1 MKGKNMKRIISILIT
16 ISLLASL
23 VLLPSHAFALTEEDC
38 AVVLMR
44 ELEIMQGD
52 ENGDMMLDKKVSRA
66 EFAKI
71 AIAASPN
78 KDSVAV
84 GLKQSPFRDV
94 PYTQWYAPYVKAAVT
109 AGYVVGYLDA
119 TYRPENTV
127 KYEEAVTV
135 MLRVLGYDDST
146 FTDAFPYG
154 QISKAQG
161 LDLLDN
167 VNASIGDEL
176 DRRQVMMLAYNAI
189 KASIPASPTQ
199 DPVFNMSKTEN
210 VDVIATGNEDDSLGA
225 DKVYTSAGTFDKGA
239 FFIDSLAGMTG
250 TIYLRNGNEL
260 VAFLPDEGKPM
271 NGYKS
276 YFVYSVLPDAS
287 IVGYRNGGF
296 EEMDIPDGA
305 AVYNNQSR
313 TTYAAV
319 KGALSTGDTLNVKY
333 TDNGSV
339 DYIVYD
345 TNNLTGPVK
354 VTSDNWTAQVGASG
368 TSKVF
373 RGGVESTVSAVSTN
387 DIVYYS
393 EPLDVVFAYTDKVTG
408 VYEKAS
414 PTKDSPESVTI
425 SGNTYDIEG
434 IDAFNELSSN
444 GSFRYGDTV
453 TILLGRTGGVAGVMG
468 TGTASV
474 STTSGTSSGSTAGY
488 VIAAGKKDYTNPDNT
503 VYSSYYATI
512 VTPDGSTR
520 EYETQSDCTKLVC
533 SAVRITFKNGKAMLS
548 RSTKGA
554 VSGKVNATKRTVGTD
569 YLADDVKIL
578 DIANAEY
585 DDIPAYCVTYP
596 QRLNGVTIDPSN
608 VLYSS
613 KNSAGEIDELILS
626 EVTGDMY
633 TYGYVLSSVKSTGTV
648 TVPTGKK
655 ETVTSPGIV
664 YDKDDTE
671 HKNPQVGVVETERD
685 VTKEEERLVSNT
697 LTIEVGDS
705 TYSYGANISATKGP
719 CKIKVSGTYVDYFR
733 SLTSYSG
740 QITNLTRTTATI
752 GGNDY
757 LLSDRVVVYYQRDLN
772 TYLKIPIDDA
782 ISGNYSMTAYYDKQ
796 QSSGGRIR
804 IIVAKDK

>member
-1 MKGKNMKRIISILIT
+1 MKRIISVLIT

-23 VLLPSHAFALTEEDC
+23 ALLPSHAYELTEEDC

-154 QISKAQG
+154 QLSKAQS
-161 LDLLDN
+161 LKLLDN

-176 DRRQVMMLAYNAI
+176 NRRQVMMLAYNAI
-189 KASIPASPTQ
+189 KESIPASPTQ
-199 DPVFNMSKTEN
+199 DPVFNMSKTDN

-260 VAFLPDEGKPM
+260 VAFLPDKGKTA

-296 EEMDIPDGA
+296 EEIDIPDGA
-305 AVYNNQSR
+305 AVYNNQTR

-319 KGALSTGDTLNVKY
+319 KGTLSMGDTLNVKY
-333 TDNGSV
+333 TENGSV
-339 DYIVYD
+339 DYVVYD
-345 TNNLTGPVK
+345 TNNFEGPVK
-354 VTSDNWTAQVGASG
+354 VTSDSWRAQVGAG
-368 TSKVF
+368 ETARVF
-373 RGGVESTVSAVSTN
+373 RGGVESSLSAVSVN

-393 EPLDVVFAYTDKVTG
+393 APLDVVFAYTDKVTG
-408 VYEKAS
+408 IYEKAS
-414 PTKDSPESVTI
+414 PTKDSPQSVTI

-434 IDAFNELSSN
+434 IDAFNELSSS
-444 GSFRYGDTV
+444 GSFRYGDTITV
-453 TILLGRTGGVAGVMG
+453 LLGRTGGVAGVMG

-474 STTSGTSSGSTAGY
+474 SASSGTSSENVAGF
-488 VIAAGKKDYTNPDNT
+488 VISAGKKDFTNEKNQAYT
-503 VYSSYYATI
+503 SYYATI
-512 VTPDGSTR
+512 VTPDGSTK
-520 EYETQSDCTKLVC
+520 EYATKNNCETLVN
-533 SAVRITFKNGKAMLS
+533 SAVRVTFKDGQAMLS
-548 RSTKGA
+548 LSKNGS
-554 VSGKVNATKRTVGTD
+554 VSGKVNASKGMIGGE

-578 DIANAEY
+578 DTAEAYY
-585 DDIPAYCVTYP
+585 DGVPAYKRVYP
-596 QRLNGVTIDPSN
+596 QRLDGITINPSS

-613 KNSAGEIDELILS
+613 TNSAGEIDELILS

-633 TYGYVLSSVKSTGTV
+633 SYGWIKRA
-648 TVPTGKK
+648 
-655 ETVTSPGIV
+655 
-664 YDKDDTE
+664 D
-671 HKNPQVGVVETERD
+671 
-685 VTKEEERLVSNT
+685 SNT
-697 LTIEVGDS
+697 GMYEVDIDGNSGQYSSGIKSS
-705 TYSYGANISATKGP
+705 TTGP
-719 CKIKVSGTYVDYFR
+719 YRLNVSGTNIHSMR
-733 SLTSYSG
+733 LLTAYSG
-740 QITNLTRTTATI
+740 KITNLTHTTATI
-752 GGNDY
+752 GSRDY
-757 LLSDRVVVYYQRDLN
+757 LLSDSVVVYYRQDMS
-772 TYLKIPIDDA
+772 TYLKIPLDDA
-782 ISGNYSMTAYYDKQ
+782 ISGNYIMTAYYDKA

-804 IIVAKDK
+804 IIVAQNK

>member
-1 MKGKNMKRIISILIT
+1 MT
-16 ISLLASL
+16 ISLLAAL
-23 VLLPSHAFALTEEDC
+23 ILLPSHALAVSEED
-38 AVVLMR
+38 AAAALMK

-94 PYTQWYAPYVKAAVT
+94 PYTKWYAPYIKAAVS

-127 KYEEAVTV
+127 TYEEAVTV

-146 FTDAFPYG
+146 FNDAYPYG
-154 QISKAQG
+154 QLSKAQG

-176 DRRQVMMLAYNAI
+176 DRRQVMILAYNAI
-189 KASIPASPTQ
+189 KASIPASPSQ
-199 DPVFNMSKTEN
+199 DPVFNMSKTDN

-239 FFIDSLAGMTG
+239 FFIDSFAGMTG

-276 YFVYSVLPDAS
+276 YFVYSVLSDAS
-287 IVGYRNGGF
+287 IVGYRNGSF
-296 EEMDIPDGA
+296 EEIDIPDGA
-305 AVYNNQSR
+305 DVYNNQTRSN
-313 TTYAAV
+313 YAAV
-319 KGALSTGDTLNVKY
+319 KGSLKTGDTLNVKY

-339 DYIVYD
+339 DYVVYD

-354 VTSDNWTAQVGASG
+354 VTSDNWTAQVGASSS
-368 TSKVF
+368 SKVF
-373 RGGVESTVSAVSTN
+373 RSGAESTVSAVSMN

-425 SGNTYDIEG
+425 SGKEYNIESVE
-434 IDAFNELSSN
+434 AFRELSSS
-444 GSFRYGDTV
+444 GSFKYGDTV
-453 TILLGRTGGVAGVMG
+453 TVLLGRTGEIAGVAG
-468 TGTASV
+468 TGTASA
-474 STTSGTSSGSTAGY
+474 STSSGTSSGTAAGF
-488 VIAAGKKDYTNPDNT
+488 VIAAGKKDFTNPDNT

-520 EYETQSDCTKLVC
+520 EYATKNDCEALVN
-533 SAVRITFKNGKAMLS
+533 SAVRVTFKDGQAILSVSKNGS
-548 RSTKGA
+548 
-554 VSGKVNATKRTVGTD
+554 VSGKVNASKGMIGGE

-578 DIANAEY
+578 DTANAYY
-585 DDIPAYCVTYP
+585 DGVPAYKRVYL
-596 QRLNGVTIDPSN
+596 QRLDGITLNPSS

-613 KNSAGEIDELILS
+613 TNSAGEIDELILS

-633 TYGYVLSSVKSTGTV
+633 SYGWIKRADPSTGMYEVDIDGNSGRYSSGIKNST
-648 TVPTGKK
+648 TG
-655 ETVTSPGIV
+655 P
-664 YDKDDTE
+664 Y
-671 HKNPQVGVVETERD
+671 
-685 VTKEEERLVSNT
+685 RLN
-697 LTIEVGDS
+697 
-705 TYSYGANISATKGP
+705 
-719 CKIKVSGTYVDYFR
+719 VSGTNIQSMR
-733 SLTSYSG
+733 LLTAYSG
-740 QITNLTRTTATI
+740 KITDLTRTAATI
-752 GGNDY
+752 GSQDY
-757 LLSDRVVVYYQRDLN
+757 LLSDSVIVYYRRDMS
-772 TYLKIPIDDA
+772 TYLKIPLDDA
-782 ISGNYSMTAYYDKQ
+782 ISGDYSMTAYYDKPE
-796 QSSGGRIR
+796 SSGGRIR
-804 IIVAKDK
+804 IIVAQDK

>member
-1 MKGKNMKRIISILIT
+1 MKRIISLLIT
-16 ISLLASL
+16 ISLLA
-23 VLLPSHAFALTEEDC
+23 LPAMLPAHAFSALEEEG
-38 AVVLMR
+38 AAVLMR

-94 PYTQWYAPYVKAAVT
+94 PYTKWYAPYIKAAVT

-127 KYEEAVTV
+127 TYEEAVTV
-135 MLRVLGYDDST
+135 MLRVLGYDDSA
-146 FTDAFPYG
+146 FNDAYPYG
-154 QISKAQG
+154 QLSKAQG

-167 VNASIGDEL
+167 VNASVGDEL
-176 DRRQVMMLAYNAI
+176 DRRQVMILAYNAI

-199 DPVFNMSKTEN
+199 DPVFNMSKTDN

-239 FFIDSLAGMTG
+239 FFIDSFAGMTG

-276 YFVYSVLPDAS
+276 YFVYSVLSDAS
-287 IVGYRNGGF
+287 IVGYRNGSF
-296 EEMDIPDGA
+296 EEIDIPDGA
-305 AVYNNQSR
+305 DVYNNQTRSN
-313 TTYAAV
+313 YAAV
-319 KGALSTGDTLNVKY
+319 KGSLKTGDTLNVKY

-339 DYIVYD
+339 DYVVYD

-354 VTSDNWTAQVGASG
+354 VASDNWTAQVGASSS
-368 TSKVF
+368 SKVF
-373 RGGVESTVSAVSTN
+373 RSGAESTVSAVSMN

-425 SGNTYDIEG
+425 SGKEYNIESVE
-434 IDAFNELSSN
+434 AFRELSSS
-444 GSFRYGDTV
+444 GSVKYGDTV
-453 TILLGRTGGVAGVMG
+453 TVLLGRTGEIAGVAG
-468 TGTASV
+468 TGTASA
-474 STTSGTSSGSTAGY
+474 STSSGTSSGTAAGF
-488 VIAAGKKDYTNPDNT
+488 VIAAGKKDFTNPDNT
-503 VYSSYYATI
+503 VYSSYYATL
-512 VTPDGSTR
+512 VAPDGSTR
-520 EYETQSDCTKLVC
+520 EYATKNDCETLVN
-533 SAVRITFKNGKAMLS
+533 SAVRVTFKDGQAMLS
-548 RSTKGA
+548 VSKNGS
-554 VSGKVNATKRTVGTD
+554 VSGKVNASKGMIGGE

-578 DIANAEY
+578 DTANAYY
-585 DDIPAYCVTYP
+585 DGFPAYKRVYL
-596 QRLNGVTIDPSN
+596 QRLDGITINPSS

-613 KNSAGEIDELILS
+613 TNSAGEIDELILS

-633 TYGYVLSSVKSTGTV
+633 TYGFVLSSVKSNSTV
-648 TVPTGKK
+648 MVPTGEKK
-655 ETVTSPGIV
+655 TSYETRLKTDDKGNPITNDNGDPQFELVEKQTDVT
-664 YDKDDTE
+664 
-671 HKNPQVGVVETERD
+671 TER
-685 VTKEEERLVSNT
+685 EYQVSNM

-705 TYSYGANISATKGP
+705 TYSYGANISASKGP
-719 CKIKVSGTYVDYFR
+719 CKIKVLGSYVDSFR
-733 SLTSYSG
+733 SLTAYSG
-740 QITNLTRTTATI
+740 KITDLTRTTATI
-752 GGNDY
+752 GSQDY
-757 LLSDRVVVYYQRDLN
+757 LLSDSVVVYYQRDLS
-772 TYLKIPIDDA
+772 TYLKIPLDDA
-782 ISGNYSMTAYYDKQ
+782 ISGDYIMTAYYDKA

-804 IIVAKDK
+804 IIVVQDK

>member
-1 MKGKNMKRIISILIT
+1 MT
-16 ISLLASL
+16 ISLLAAL
-23 VLLPSHAFALTEEDC
+23 ILLPSHALAVSEED
-38 AVVLMR
+38 AAAALMK

-94 PYTQWYAPYVKAAVT
+94 PYTKWYAPYIKAAVS

-127 KYEEAVTV
+127 TYEEAVTV
-135 MLRVLGYDDST
+135 MLSVLGYDDST
-146 FTDAFPYG
+146 FNDAYPYG
-154 QISKAQG
+154 QLSKAQG

-176 DRRQVMMLAYNAI
+176 DRRQVMILAYNAI
-189 KASIPASPTQ
+189 KASIPASPSQ
-199 DPVFNMSKTEN
+199 DPVFNMSKTDN

-239 FFIDSLAGMTG
+239 FFIDSFAGMTG

-276 YFVYSVLPDAS
+276 YFVYSVLSDAS
-287 IVGYRNGGF
+287 IVGYRNGSF
-296 EEMDIPDGA
+296 EEIDIPDGA
-305 AVYNNQSR
+305 DVYNNQTRSN
-313 TTYAAV
+313 YAAV
-319 KGALSTGDTLNVKY
+319 KGSLKTGDTLNVKY

-339 DYIVYD
+339 DYVVYD

-354 VTSDNWTAQVGASG
+354 VTSDNWTAQVGASSS
-368 TSKVF
+368 SKVF
-373 RGGVESTVSAVSTN
+373 RSGAESTVSAVSMN

-425 SGNTYDIEG
+425 SGKEYNIESVE
-434 IDAFNELSSN
+434 AFRELSSS
-444 GSFRYGDTV
+444 GSFKYGDTV
-453 TILLGRTGGVAGVMG
+453 TVLLGRTGEIAGVAG
-468 TGTASV
+468 TGTASA
-474 STTSGTSSGSTAGY
+474 STSSGTSSGTAAGF
-488 VIAAGKKDYTNPDNT
+488 VIAAGKKDFTNPDNT

-520 EYETQSDCTKLVC
+520 EYATKNDCEALVN
-533 SAVRITFKNGKAMLS
+533 SAVRVTFKDGQAILSVSKNGS
-548 RSTKGA
+548 
-554 VSGKVNATKRTVGTD
+554 VSGKVNASKGMIGGE

-578 DIANAEY
+578 DTANAYY
-585 DDIPAYCVTYP
+585 DGVPAYKRVYL
-596 QRLNGVTIDPSN
+596 QRLDGITLNPSS

-613 KNSAGEIDELILS
+613 TNSAGEIDELILS

-633 TYGYVLSSVKSTGTV
+633 SYGWIKRADPSTGMYEVDIDGNSGRYSSGIKNST
-648 TVPTGKK
+648 TG
-655 ETVTSPGIV
+655 P
-664 YDKDDTE
+664 Y
-671 HKNPQVGVVETERD
+671 
-685 VTKEEERLVSNT
+685 RLN
-697 LTIEVGDS
+697 
-705 TYSYGANISATKGP
+705 
-719 CKIKVSGTYVDYFR
+719 VSGTNIQSMR
-733 SLTSYSG
+733 LLTAYSG
-740 QITNLTRTTATI
+740 KITDLTRTAATI
-752 GGNDY
+752 GSQDY
-757 LLSDRVVVYYQRDLN
+757 LLSDSVIVYYRRDMS
-772 TYLKIPIDDA
+772 TYLKIPLDDA
-782 ISGNYSMTAYYDKQ
+782 ISGDYSMTAYYDKPE
-796 QSSGGRIR
+796 SSGGRIR
-804 IIVAKDK
+804 IIVAQDK